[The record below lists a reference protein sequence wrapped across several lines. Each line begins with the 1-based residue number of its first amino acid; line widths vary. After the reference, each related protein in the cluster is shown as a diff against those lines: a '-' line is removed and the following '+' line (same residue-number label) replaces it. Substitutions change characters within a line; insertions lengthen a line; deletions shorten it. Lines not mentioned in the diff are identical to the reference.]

1 MLSEKD
7 IERFRS
13 ETPGTKEVI
22 HFNNAGSSLPPEVVR
37 KAVNDYNNEEMTF
50 GGYETNAKYL
60 PQLEATYDSVATLL
74 NANRDEI
81 ALVENAT
88 AAWNAAFQ
96 AIDWQNGDII
106 IATQADY
113 ASNYLSY
120 LHLKRRCEIVIKVIP
135 TLPSGDTDLNA
146 LEGMMSPQVKLI
158 SVTHMPTNGGLTVA
172 AEAIGKIAKQQGI
185 LYLLDACQ
193 SAGQYPLDVEKIGC
207 DMLSATG
214 RKYLRAPRGT
224 GFLYVRKAVLPMLT
238 PYWVDLHAAQW
249 TGESSY
255 EIRKDARKFES
266 WEASRA
272 NTMGLKAAVDYAL
285 AIGVDQI
292 WGRVQGLSKRL
303 RTQLEKLPLVSL
315 HDISEVKSGLVSFTV
330 EGFSA
335 GEVKAYLAQH
345 SINISWNDVS
355 NTYLDMTSRGLK
367 EVARA
372 SVHYYNTEKE
382 IDRFV
387 EALAKIKE

>member
-74 NANRDEI
+74 NASRDEI

-355 NTYLDMTSRGLK
+355 NTYLDMTNRGLK

>member
-74 NANRDEI
+74 NASRDEI

-387 EALAKIKE
+387 ETLAKIKE

>member
-1 MLSEKD
+1 
-7 IERFRS
+7 
-13 ETPGTKEVI
+13 
-22 HFNNAGSSLPPEVVR
+22 
-37 KAVNDYNNEEMTF
+37 
-50 GGYETNAKYL
+50 
-60 PQLEATYDSVATLL
+60 
-74 NANRDEI
+74 
-81 ALVENAT
+81 
-88 AAWNAAFQ
+88 
-96 AIDWQNGDII
+96 
-106 IATQADY
+106 
-113 ASNYLSY
+113 
-120 LHLKRRCEIVIKVIP
+120 
-135 TLPSGDTDLNA
+135 

-355 NTYLDMTSRGLK
+355 NTYLDMTNRGLK

>member
-355 NTYLDMTSRGLK
+355 NTYLDMTNRGLK